1 MKIFD
6 SHFHIIDSRFP
17 LNANSGYL
25 PAPFTTENYLKKV
38 RDLHVVGGAVV
49 SGSFQT
55 FDQSYLIAALKTL
68 GSHFVGVTQIPNNV
82 SDQTI
87 IDLHQAGV
95 RAVRFNIKRGGS
107 AGIEDIQSL
116 ALRCYELVKWH
127 SEFYLDAINLPDI
140 YAILLKLPAFS
151 IDHLGLSKE
160 GFPHLLKM
168 VEHGAHVK
176 ATGFGRVNF
185 DVIDIMK
192 KITAVNPNCLM
203 FGTDLPSTR
212 APSPFTTTDLSLIIN
227 HFDAPQA
234 EKILFTNAVEFYGM
248 TNLKDNVNSS

>member
-17 LNANSGYL
+17 LISNSGYL
-25 PAPFTTENYLKKV
+25 PPPFTTEDYLNKV
-38 RDLHVVGGAVV
+38 NELHVIGGVVV
-49 SGSFQT
+49 SGSFQV
-55 FDQSYLIAALKTL
+55 FDQSYLIAALKKL
-68 GSHFVGVTQIPNNV
+68 GPHFVGVTQIPNNV
-82 SDQTI
+82 CDQTI
-87 IDLHQAGV
+87 IDLHQAGI

-107 AGIEDIQSL
+107 AGAEDIQSL
-116 ALRCYELVKWH
+116 ALRCHALVKWH
-127 SEFYLDAINLPDI
+127 SEFYLDAINLPDV
-140 YAILLKLPAFS
+140 YETLLKLPAVS

-185 DVIDIMK
+185 DVVEAMK
-192 KITAVNPNCLM
+192 KITKINPDCLM

-212 APSPFTTTDLSLIIN
+212 APRPFTTADLSLIMN
-227 HFDAPQA
+227 HFDAHQA
-234 EKILFTNAVEFYGM
+234 EKILFTNAVSFYGM
-248 TNLKDNVNSS
+248 TSLK